1 MTSQRREVR
10 CRLIFRN
17 SYPQVHLADYLQGI
31 ENQQKNE
38 LVLKATK
45 AFWLPIALE
54 EAEVYSSKR
63 VARFY
68 LDAIEQLKSQIWH
81 LQQLLRVNHH
91 LEIDCF
97 NFISNSSPKQIVN
110 SENDGFDEDE
120 EVELEPE
127 ENLNCDRG
135 GFGF

>member
-17 SYPQVHLADYLQGI
+17 SCPQMYLADYLQGI

-54 EAEVYSSKR
+54 EAEVYSTKK

-81 LQQLLRVNHH
+81 LQQLLRVNHQV
-91 LEIDCF
+91 EIDPF
-97 NFISNSSPKQIVN
+97 NFSSNSSTNNI
-110 SENDGFDEDE
+110 GDE
-120 EVELEPE
+120 ELEVLDE
-127 ENLNCDRG
+127 EEEFESEPLSEEDCDRG
-135 GFGF
+135 NFGF